1 MATAIYSD
9 LHLFTFVKYCAFGCY
24 IHTEPCASR
33 YAIAYGAW
41 NEKLKS
47 VKVILENQ
55 ISSPFSHHHHQLI
68 QGNAALLCVE
78 QFISHTQHT
87 TSKGL

>member
-1 MATAIYSD
+1 MATFIYSD
-9 LHLFTFVKYCAFGCY
+9 LHLFGFAIYYPYGCY
-24 IHTEPCASR
+24 IHTKPFAGR
-33 YAIAYGAW
+33 YIIAYGAW

-47 VKVILENQ
+47 VKVFLENH

-78 QFISHTQHT
+78 QFVSHTQHT
-87 TSKGL
+87 TLRGL